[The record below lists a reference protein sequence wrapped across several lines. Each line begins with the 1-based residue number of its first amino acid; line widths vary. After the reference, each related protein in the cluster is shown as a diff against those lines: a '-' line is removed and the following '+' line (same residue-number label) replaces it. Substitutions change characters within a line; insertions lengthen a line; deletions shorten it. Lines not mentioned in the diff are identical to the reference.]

1 MQTPAAV
8 FVGIGTAV
16 VAIAVGL
23 SGGLITNVMSRQ
35 PLTQG
40 VETARLE
47 QRAPPEQMPASDA
60 VPYVGAALAFID
72 PSIGG
77 GAAVLHQKAAASNPA
92 PRTVQAAEAT
102 ASGDQAAR
110 PADTPASTSE
120 TEGPQQG
127 ATDEAASAPEDA
139 YANARAADP
148 RRGAERRR
156 AERAHRWVYRHRR
169 DWDQYRYTYD
179 QQPRNDGDWYSGRRY
194 RQNYFVQ
201 QPRYDN
207 PQFRSFGPD

>member
-1 MQTPAAV
+1 MQTSTAV
-8 FVGIGTAV
+8 FVGIGTMV

-23 SGGLITNVMSRQ
+23 SGGLITNVMSPQ
-35 PLTQG
+35 PLKQG

-77 GAAVLHQKAAASNPA
+77 AAAHRQKAAAGNPA

-102 ASGDQAAR
+102 ASGDQAAK

-120 TEGPQQG
+120 TEGLQQG
-127 ATDEAASAPEDA
+127 ATDRAAFAPEDA
-139 YANARAADP
+139 YAEARAADP

-169 DWDQYRYTYD
+169 DREVYRYSYD
-179 QQPRNDGDWYSGRRY
+179 QQPRNDSGWYSDRRY
-194 RQNYFVQ
+194 RLHYYVQ
-201 QPRYDN
+201 QPRYDY
-207 PQFRSFGPD
+207 PQSFGAD

>member
-1 MQTPAAV
+1 MRTSTAV
-8 FVGIGTAV
+8 FVGIGTVV
-16 VAIAVGL
+16 VAIGVGL
-23 SGGLITNVMSRQ
+23 SGGLITNVMSPR
-35 PLTQG
+35 PLKQG

-47 QRAPPEQMPASDA
+47 RRAPPEQMPASDA
-60 VPYVGAALAFID
+60 VPYVGAALAFVD

-77 GAAVLHQKAAASNPA
+77 AAAHHQRAAAGNPA
-92 PRTVQAAEAT
+92 PRAVQVAEAT
-102 ASGDQAAR
+102 TSGDQAAK

-120 TEGPQQG
+120 TEGLQQG
-127 ATDEAASAPEDA
+127 ATDGAASAPENA

-156 AERAHRWVYRHRR
+156 AERVHRWVYRHRR
-169 DWDQYRYTYD
+169 GWDQYRYTYD

-194 RQNYFVQ
+194 RQNYYVQ

>member
-1 MQTPAAV
+1 MRTSTAV
-8 FVGIGTAV
+8 FVGIGTVV

-23 SGGLITNVMSRQ
+23 SGGLITNVMSPQ
-35 PLTQG
+35 PLKQG
-40 VETARLE
+40 VETVRLA

-77 GAAVLHQKAAASNPA
+77 AAAHHQKAAASNPA

-102 ASGDQAAR
+102 ASGDQAAK
-110 PADTPASTSE
+110 PADTPALTSE
-120 TEGPQQG
+120 TEGLQQG
-127 ATDEAASAPEDA
+127 ATDRAASAPEDA
-139 YANARAADP
+139 YAKARDADP

-169 DWDQYRYTYD
+169 DH
-179 QQPRNDGDWYSGRRY
+179 WYSDRRY
-194 RQNYFVQ
+194 RQHYYVQ
-201 QPRYDN
+201 QPRYDYS
-207 PQFRSFGPD
+207 QFGSFGAD